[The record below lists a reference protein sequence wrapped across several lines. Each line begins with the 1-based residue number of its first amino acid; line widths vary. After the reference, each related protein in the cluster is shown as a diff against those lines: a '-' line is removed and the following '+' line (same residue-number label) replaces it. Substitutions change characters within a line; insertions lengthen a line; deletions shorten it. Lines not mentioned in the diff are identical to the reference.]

1 MLALVI
7 AASQSTEMLLWTAGA
22 FVVIQQIES
31 NLISPLIQH
40 RTVELPPVLSVL
52 AVLAFAT
59 VFGPTGL
66 VLAVPLTVVFYV
78 LIKKLYVRET
88 LGESTHVPG
97 EKGGGSHNS
106 RKSQ

>member
-1 MLALVI
+1 
-7 AASQSTEMLLWTAGA
+7 
-22 FVVIQQIES
+22 
-31 NLISPLIQH
+31 
-40 RTVELPPVLSVL
+40 
-52 AVLAFAT
+52 

-97 EKGGGSHNS
+97 ENAARGEAARIIAESHN
-106 RKSQ
+106 KTGTTT